1 MPVLSPDIAASTKEL
16 QRSFWSAEACG
27 ETPYGV
33 GDTLRDRLEAQA
45 KTRYELE
52 PYLPLFARFEDGH
65 DKDVLEVGVGMGA
78 DHLQWALA
86 KPRSLTGV
94 DLTERGIGLTRER
107 LALYALQSNLQVAD
121 AENLPFADNSFD
133 LVYSWGVVQHTPD
146 TDRAIQELHRVLRP
160 GGIARVMIY
169 HRRSLVGFMLWGRYA
184 LLAGRPWRSLDE
196 IYANYLQGPGTKA
209 YSLDEGRHLFRAFHH
224 VTARPQLSFGD
235 LLEGAVG
242 QRHDGPL
249 LRIAKRVFP
258 RTLVRTLFPH
268 TGLYLLLEGKK

>member
-1 MPVLSPDIAASTKEL
+1 VPVPSPEIAATTKEL

-52 PYLPLFARFEDGH
+52 PYLRPFARFEEGQG
-65 DKDVLEVGVGMGA
+65 KDVLEVGVGMGA

-86 KPRSLTGV
+86 RPRSLTGV

-107 LALYALQSNLQVAD
+107 LALYSLESNLQVAA
-121 AENLPFADNSFD
+121 AEKLPFADASFD

-146 TDRAIQELHRVLRP
+146 TDRAIQELYRVLRP

-184 LLAGRPWRSLDE
+184 LLTGRPWRSLDE

-209 YSLDEGRHLFRAFHH
+209 YSLEEGRHLFRAFRD
-224 VTARPQLSFGD
+224 VTVRPQLSFGD

-242 QRHDGPL
+242 QRHDGVI
-249 LRIAKRVFP
+249 LRTAKRVFP
-258 RTLVRTLFPH
+258 RELMRRLFPRA
-268 TGLYLLLEGKK
+268 GLYLLLEGRR